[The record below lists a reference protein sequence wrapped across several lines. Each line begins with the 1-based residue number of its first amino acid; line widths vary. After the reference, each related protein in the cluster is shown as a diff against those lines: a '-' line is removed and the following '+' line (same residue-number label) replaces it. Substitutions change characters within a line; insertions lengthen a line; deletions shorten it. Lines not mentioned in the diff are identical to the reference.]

1 MPGKAARRW
10 LVNRTNADYVE
21 YVSRLA
27 SVSFPFAQILINRGL
42 RSSAQIHAFLD
53 PSLSSLS
60 DPFELPGVAA
70 AVARILRARTLG
82 ERVLVHGDYDA
93 DGVSATA
100 LMVEGLR
107 ALDIETSYFIPHRI
121 EHGYGLGPAGVKRA
135 REVGAGLIVTV
146 DCGITSFE
154 AVETAKSLG
163 IDVVITDHHEPLRK
177 PKDGSPTPFGGIA
190 ASLEEVPGD
199 GEPMLPGAVA
209 VVNPKLLPRAA
220 ARTGAEQLSGAGV
233 AFKVVQA
240 LFDGRVEPVQGMLD
254 LAAIGTGADVV
265 SLLGDNR
272 VILRE
277 GLRLIRSAERPG
289 IRALKDASGLRPEFF
304 RTSLLY
310 YVLIPRINAAGRI
323 ADATDVVRLLTTRSD
338 AEAEELAG
346 NLNGL
351 NARRQEIEESV
362 YREALR
368 MMESADRLAGAIVLA
383 HEGWHQGVV
392 GIVASKIAEQ
402 YARPTFVLSI
412 QDGIARGSGRSIP
425 AFDILEGLTL
435 CNDVLRRFGGHRQAA
450 GLSLNASDILRFTE
464 MISSLARERLTDDD
478 LVPTLVIDAAV
489 KISDVNFGLIEE
501 LALLEPCGYGNE
513 EPLLGA
519 RGLEVLQPRVVGN
532 NHLKMSLRQEGHTID
547 SIGFD
552 FGGFFSQAEGQTLVD
567 AAFLPMFNEWNG
579 SRRLQLNVKALRP
592 AAP

>member
-1 MPGKAARRW
+1 
-10 LVNRTNADYVE
+10 VNRTNADYVE

-42 RSSAQIHAFLD
+42 RSSAQIRAFLD

-70 AVARILRARTLG
+70 AAARILRARTLG

-121 EHGYGLGPAGVKRA
+121 EHGYGLGPAGVRRA

-177 PKDGSPTPFGGIA
+177 PKDGSPTPFGDTA
-190 ASLEEVPGD
+190 ASLEEVPRE
-199 GEPMLPGAVA
+199 GEPVLPGAVA
-209 VVNPKLLPRAA
+209 VVNPKLLPRSAVLM
-220 ARTGAEQLSGAGV
+220 GAEQLSGAGV

-277 GLRLIRSAERPG
+277 GLGLIRSAERPG
-289 IRALKDASGLRPEFF
+289 IRALKDASGLRPDFF

-338 AEAEELAG
+338 AEAEELART
-346 NLNGL
+346 LNDL
-351 NARRQEIEESV
+351 NTRRQGIEESV

-368 MMESADRLAGAIVLA
+368 LMESADRLTGAIVLA
-383 HEGWHQGVV
+383 QEGWHQGVV

-402 YARPTFVLSI
+402 YGRPTFVLSI
-412 QDGIARGSGRSIP
+412 QDGVARGSGRSIP

-435 CNDVLRRFGGHRQAA
+435 CKDVLRRFGGHRQAA
-450 GLSLNASDILRFTE
+450 GLSLDASDILRFTE
-464 MISSLARERLTDDD
+464 MIASLARERLTDDD

-489 KISDVNFGLIEE
+489 KISDVNYGLIEE

-532 NHLKMSLRQEGHTID
+532 NHLKMSLRQGSHTID